1 MAVIGIV
8 IALVIVGIIIAGV
21 VYMKHKKNNAEEI
34 EMKEQKVIDE
44 EFNSTQHDLKNNQD
58 SFMHK
63 PKMA

>member
-44 EFNSTQHDLKNNQD
+44 EFNSTQHDLKNN
-58 SFMHK
+58 
-63 PKMA
+63 